1 MFGGGLG
8 LPLVDQT
15 DVIDPQSRPVVASGG
30 EGVIATDFR
39 GGDGSRPAHAEIVV
53 RNAIRIGWEV
63 ATEVEVDQWV
73 HASEQGAAEVPIA
86 ILAGEVLPDQT
97 VAVGEFTVI
106 EQAVVVAVA
115 VGLAT
120 IQDAIAV
127 AVRSAANQIG
137 VVWDQVLIAVI
148 EFTSVKNAVL
158 VQIRERAE
166 SVAGNGHAVSAAGGE
181 PSESTSLHATT
192 FEILNLKV
200 LGDPGLKFNR
210 DLIRAGP
217 FAVKKHFSI
226 QDQSDIVVMLK
237 EQGVRS

>member
-1 MFGGGLG
+1 MEPECSVGDLG

-53 RNAIRIGWEV
+53 RNAIRVGWEV
-63 ATEVEVDQWV
+63 ATEVEVNQWV
-73 HASEQGAAEVPIA
+73 HASEQGAAEVPIPVF
-86 ILAGEVLPDQT
+86 AGKILPDQT

-120 IQDAIAV
+120 IQDAVAV
-127 AVRSAANQIG
+127 AVRSRRQSNRRCLG
-137 VVWDQVLIAVI
+137 PVLMIAII

-158 VQIRERAE
+158 VQI
-166 SVAGNGHAVSAAGGE
+166 
-181 PSESTSLHATT
+181 
-192 FEILNLKV
+192 
-200 LGDPGLKFNR
+200 
-210 DLIRAGP
+210 
-217 FAVKKHFSI
+217 
-226 QDQSDIVVMLK
+226 
-237 EQGVRS
+237 

>member
-1 MFGGGLG
+1 MFGRSLG
-8 LPLVDQT
+8 LPLIDQT
-15 DVIDPQSRPVVASGG
+15 DAIDPQPRPVVASGG

-39 GGDGSRPAHAEIVV
+39 GGDGSCPANAEIVV

-63 ATEVEVDQWV
+63 ATEVEVNQWV
-73 HASEQGAAEVPIA
+73 HASEQGAAEVPISVF
-86 ILAGEVLPDQT
+86 AGEVLPDQT

-120 IQDAIAV
+120 IQDAVAV

-148 EFTSVKNAVL
+148 EFASVKDAVP
-158 VQIRERAE
+158 VQIREGLE
-166 SVAGNGHAVSAAGGE
+166 GVGGNGHGVAAAGGK
-181 PSESTSLHATT
+181 PSEEAFLFATS
-192 FEILNLKV
+192 FEVLNLKV
-200 LGDPGLKFNR
+200 LGDPGLEFDR

-217 FAVKKHFSI
+217 FAVKDHRSI
-226 QDQSDIVVMLK
+226 QEQSNIIIMLK
-237 EQGVRS
+237 EQGVRP